1 MTPDKINEKHGR
13 AAWRCNSCGATSG
26 LMWWNG
32 MSVAICRGN
41 DRCSQSEGEKYAA
54 AMAAYAEQAAS
65 DAEFFGEAS

>member
-1 MTPDKINEKHGR
+1 
-13 AAWRCNSCGATSG
+13 
-26 LMWWNG
+26 

-54 AMAAYAEQAAS
+54 AMAADAEQAAS